1 MYNTDYRY
9 MHSQNARA
17 VYNVITQISVYNGIY
32 LCVCK
37 YMYTH
42 QQIGASQKYI
52 LDIIWSYYK

>member
-9 MHSQNARA
+9 RHSQNARA

-32 LCVCK
+32 LSVCK

-42 QQIGASQKYI
+42 QQIGASQK
-52 LDIIWSYYK
+52 